1 MKLATTIIR
10 VLLGA
15 LLLFASLMFFLKLAP
30 EPEVTGDFKAFNV
43 GLVASK
49 YIIPLAKGVELLC
62 GISFITNKYVALANL
77 VILPV
82 SLNIFLIN
90 FFMTPENLPIA
101 IFICFANL
109 FLIYRYWDH
118 YKGLVTPN

>member
-49 YIIPLAKGVELLC
+49 YIIPLAKAVELLC
-62 GISFITNKYVALANL
+62 GISFITNKFVALANL

-109 FLIYRYWDH
+109 FLIYRYWEH
-118 YKGLVTPN
+118 YRGLIEP

>member
-62 GISFITNKYVALANL
+62 GISFITNKFVALANL

-90 FFMTPENLPIA
+90 FFLSPESLPIA

-118 YKGLVTPN
+118 YKGLIEP